1 MNRWIVTKLDG
12 GLGQHAVEWDAL
24 RARLFDPNPMLDS
37 RFVDALLRHFADGSE
52 QLCVFRSGG
61 VAQAMCLL
69 RPGKPGIWT
78 TFLPAQA
85 QLGPVLLKRPELV
98 GRLIRALP
106 GVVLQLDFLCNDPA
120 FGDLTGVEAPR
131 SDSKD
136 HALTMCIDLAD
147 GFDQYWSGRPRKL
160 VQNLGRYERRL
171 EADGIAVTMTCIT
184 DAAGMDTAVA
194 RYAQLETSGWKGKL
208 GTAIEV
214 DSRQGGFYRGVA
226 TRFGQSGEALVYE
239 LWLGDRLAASRL
251 AIVAGQ
257 TMAMLK
263 TTYDESLNKY
273 APGRLLLHRV
283 IEDAFA
289 RWPGGV
295 IEFYTDA
302 NADQLAWATAQ
313 RWIRHVSFY
322 RTGLIVHLSN
332 LAQAGRSAWRAAP
345 PRDESGVS
353 TGDSGVEVF
362 AHPDAFPPD
371 VQRFFT
377 GAEVI
382 SVEFG
387 VAWYRNLVN
396 AVYQRHPGVRFYV
409 LRRGGR
415 PVAALP
421 ILAAEEPFGQRVES
435 LSNYYTA
442 LYAPLVAP
450 ELKAR
455 DLLPLVFAVRKAHA
469 PLSRIR
475 LAPMDPQA
483 HGYRVLLDA
492 LRLSGLVPFP
502 FYCFGNW
509 FLKVESDWPAYLAGR
524 GGTLRNTI
532 KRMGK
537 KFAAEGGSLQLVQGV
552 DEASAGLDAYERVY
566 AASWKVAE
574 PHVGFVPGLVQ
585 TCAERGW
592 LRLGVAW
599 LKDVPIAAQIWM
611 VADGKA
617 YIYKVAY
624 HEDYKAFAP
633 GTLLTS
639 MLMQHAIETDSV
651 REVDYLIGDD
661 PYKKTW
667 MSDRRERWG
676 LVAYNPGSIRGLAGL
691 AIEVAGRTVKS
702 LRSRFQRRVAAGG

>member
-1 MNRWIVTKLDG
+1 MNRWTVIKLDG
-12 GLGQHAVEWDAL
+12 GLGEHAAEWDAL

-37 RFVDALLRHFADGSE
+37 RFVDALLRHFGDGSE
-52 QLCVFRSGG
+52 RLCIFRSGG

-69 RPGKPGIWT
+69 RPGSSGIWT
-78 TFLPAQA
+78 TFRPAQA
-85 QLGPVLLKRPELV
+85 QLGPVLLTRAEIV
-98 GRLIRALP
+98 GRLMRALP
-106 GVVLQLDFLCNDPA
+106 GVVLQLDFLCHDPA
-120 FGDLTGVEAPR
+120 FGDLSSVNASGR
-131 SDSKD
+131 QSKD
-136 HALTMCIDLAD
+136 HALTMRIGLAG
-147 GFDQYWSGRPRKL
+147 GFDQYWSGRSRKL

-171 EADGIAVTMTCIT
+171 DADGIAVTMTCIT
-184 DAAGMDTAVA
+184 DAAGMDAAVA

-214 DSRQGGFYRGVA
+214 DSRQGGFYREVA

-263 TTYDESLNKY
+263 TTYDESLDKY
-273 APGRLLLHRV
+273 APGRLLLRRV
-283 IEDAFA
+283 IESAFA

-302 NADQLAWATAQ
+302 NADQLAWATGQ
-313 RWIRHVSFY
+313 RWIQHVSFY
-322 RTGLIVHLSN
+322 RTGLLGNVSS
-332 LAQAGRSAWRAAP
+332 LAQALRSAWRTAP
-345 PRDESGVS
+345 ALDGSGANA
-353 TGDSGVEVF
+353 GDSRVEVF
-362 AHPDAFPPD
+362 AHPDAFPSD
-371 VQRFFT
+371 VQRFFA
-377 GAEVI
+377 GAEATSI
-382 SVEFG
+382 EFG
-387 VAWYRNLVN
+387 VSWYRNLVN
-396 AVYQRHPGVRFYV
+396 AVYQHHPGVRFYV
-409 LRRGGR
+409 LRHDGR

-421 ILAAEEPFGQRVES
+421 ILASKELLGQRVDS

-455 DLLPLVFAVRKAHA
+455 DLLPLIVALRSAHS

-475 LAPMDPQA
+475 LAPMDPES
-483 HGYRVLLDA
+483 HGNRVLRDA

-537 KFAAEGGSLQLVQGV
+537 KFSSEGGNLQLVQGV
-552 DEASAGLDAYERVY
+552 EEASAGLAAYERVY

-574 PHVGFVPGLVQ
+574 PHPGFVPGLIR
-585 TCAERGW
+585 TCSERGW

-599 LKDVPIAAQIWM
+599 LNEVPIAAQIWM

-702 LRSRFQRRVAAGG
+702 LRSWFQRRLKAAR